1 MSCIKDKNKLKL
13 GKEVI
18 VLIAN
23 DIEK

>member
-1 MSCIKDKNKLKL
+1 MSCIKHKNKLKL